1 MTAIAK
7 KAPKTVMN
15 NRGIPIKQTRR
26 DRVFNI
32 VNIIIM
38 LILCFLFLY
47 PMLYVLTRSVMSD
60 ADRVAHPLSFFPHS
74 IDWAGYK
81 YVFQPNSS
89 IFATYWTTIKRTLIG
104 TFCNLVMTSL
114 LAYVL
119 AKRKYP
125 LRTALTFM
133 LAFTM
138 WFDAGL
144 IPTFLLNQ
152 SYGLLNNF
160 WVFILPTLI
169 SPWNCIIL
177 RNFIMEL
184 PAELEESAK
193 LDGANEGQILVLIVL
208 PLCKAS
214 LATVGLFYAVG
225 HWNSWF
231 DSMLYMN
238 KRSGWCLQYV
248 LRQIVASANMSD
260 LMAEASDATV
270 NPPTEMVRMAATVAA
285 TVPILCVYPFL
296 QKYFVKGVLVGSVK
310 G

>member
-15 NRGIPIKQTRR
+15 NRGIPIKQTRG

-160 WVFILPTLI
+160 WVFILPNVMSVYNMILI
-169 SPWNCIIL
+169 RSYIDSMPSSLFEAVRIDGGNDLVIFFKIIL
-177 RNFIMEL
+177 PLADRKSTRLNSSHRSLSRM
-184 PAELEESAK
+184 PSSA
-193 LDGANEGQILVLIVL
+193 
-208 PLCKAS
+208 
-214 LATVGLFYAVG
+214 
-225 HWNSWF
+225 
-231 DSMLYMN
+231 
-238 KRSGWCLQYV
+238 
-248 LRQIVASANMSD
+248 
-260 LMAEASDATV
+260 
-270 NPPTEMVRMAATVAA
+270 
-285 TVPILCVYPFL
+285 
-296 QKYFVKGVLVGSVK
+296 
-310 G
+310 